1 MNVRPALCA
10 LCACL
15 LCATA
20 WAEALAAGRN
30 AGAEGEI
37 VAAVELRFPEGMRIE
52 ALADFVSI
60 RPGDR
65 LTRREV
71 RRSID
76 LIFATG
82 KVADV
87 RALKAQRPDGRVD
100 LAFEI
105 QPRRFIPASQ
115 ILFQGNAHLSEA
127 ELRRAARLG
136 EGRLEY
142 FPENLARLVEAI
154 RASYARVGFNR
165 IAIAHE
171 FVAEAD
177 GTGHLTISIDEGAPS
192 RLSAISFAGNPELPT
207 GDLMAA
213 FGLGLG
219 DVLDLDRVKQGIGA
233 LRALYR
239 QRGYYQARIGQPDLR
254 FGDAGDAQLLLP
266 ISAGLPIE
274 FAFQGNAVFAEHQ
287 LKALLRYAGE
297 DRLDEAYREELA
309 RRLEEAYRLIGFADA
324 RVRADFRFLRAQ
336 RRGAVIFT
344 IDEGE
349 VLRVREVSFAGA
361 RHLPPEKLREEL
373 FELLR
378 QAAAQADESARP
390 NGAFIVGGP
399 GGDRGAAHP
408 LVRPEE
414 LYLEPI
420 YRELTERIQA
430 RYLADGFLKA
440 RVDLPLIER
449 DEARREARA
458 SFAIVEGVQTRVAQL
473 DLSEVPE
480 GLTQRGLEEV
490 LTLRIGDP
498 FNPAQLSASKVAI
511 AKALQAKGYLFASVE
526 EAVEIVDGDRSAHLY
541 FRLMPGP
548 RVRLGRIVIQGHE
561 RTSENVVRSALDI
574 KEGDILTPQ
583 AIQKSQRTLVRLGIF
598 RTARVALE
606 APDIA
611 EAVKDLTV
619 RLEERKTW
627 FFSVGAGYSL
637 MDGARITAEVGKI
650 NLFGQALQLQLQGK
664 LNFLKLS
671 PLPGV
676 RDAQSGLAAIGRKLN
691 LGLVYPHALWLM
703 PLDVTLRTNLL
714 HEYLLR
720 TSYTFQRTAAV
731 LGADLAL
738 FSKLSVSLQYEIEE
752 VIVHRLNSAEG
763 ANILW
768 IDRER
773 LRFEE
778 GRVYLHSLRPI
789 VRLDFRDNPI
799 SPRKGFLLTG
809 QVELVQSLNSPGDE
823 IEPFFFLKLSG
834 QANAYI
840 PLPARAVLALS
851 LAAGKVFP
859 LDADGSSRTIV
870 PKRFFVGGAGS
881 LRGFMDDGL
890 VPEDQRRA
898 IHRELAECALKGTCE
913 SLGNY
918 TSEGG
923 ELFTLARA
931 ELRIPI
937 LGQFELAVF
946 FDAGNLWLDQ
956 QRFNPLALRYAAGVG
971 LRMLTPIGPAALDL
985 GINLN
990 PDEALGESR
999 FVPHFSI
1006 GLF

>member
-1 MNVRPALCA
+1 MIVRPALCA
-10 LCACL
+10 LCAL
-15 LCATA
+15 LACATA
-20 WAEALAAGRN
+20 RAESHLPAPPPARQGDR
-30 AGAEGEI
+30 
-37 VAAVELRFPEGMRIE
+37 VATVELRFPEGLRIE
-52 ALADFVSI
+52 ELAGLVSI

-65 LTRREV
+65 LSRREV

-76 LIFATG
+76 LLFATG

-87 RALKAQRPDGRVD
+87 RAKKARRADGSLD

-105 QPRRFIPASQ
+105 LPRRFIPAAKM
-115 ILFQGNAHLSEA
+115 IFQGNAHLTEA
-127 ELRRAARLG
+127 ALRKATKLD
-136 EGRLEY
+136 EGRFEY
-142 FPENLARLVEAI
+142 FPENVDRLAKSI
-154 RASYARVGFNR
+154 RASYARIGFNGVSIR
-165 IAIAHE
+165 HE
-171 FVAEAD
+171 FSAEAD
-177 GTGHLTISIDEGAPS
+177 GAGRLTISIDEGEPS
-192 RLSAISFAGNPELPT
+192 RIRAISLAGSPGLPT
-207 GDLMAA
+207 DDLLPAL
-213 FGLGLG
+213 GLGLG
-219 DVLDLDRVKQGIGA
+219 DVLDLDRLKQGIDA

-239 QRGYYQARIGQPDLR
+239 RRGYYQARIGQPDLR
-254 FGDAGDAQLLLP
+254 IDEAAGVQLLLP

-274 FAFQGNAVFAEHQ
+274 FAFRGNEVFSERQ
-287 LKALLRYAGE
+287 LLALMRYSGE

-309 RRLEEAYRLIGFADA
+309 RQLEEAYRLIGFADA
-324 RVRADFRFLRAQ
+324 RVSSSFRLLRAQ
-336 RRGAVIFT
+336 RRGVVIFH
-344 IDEGE
+344 IEEGAP
-349 VLRVREVSFAGA
+349 LRVREVSFVGT
-361 RHLPPEKLREEL
+361 RHFPPGKLREEL
-373 FELLR
+373 FGLLR
-378 QAAAQADESARP
+378 QAAAQAEEGARP

-399 GGDRGAAHP
+399 GDDRGTTRP
-408 LVRPEE
+408 LVQPEE
-414 LYLEPI
+414 LYIESI
-420 YRELTERIQA
+420 YREVTARIEA
-430 RYLADGFLKA
+430 RYQADGFLKA
-440 RVDLPLIER
+440 RVDPPSIDR
-449 DEARREARA
+449 DEVRREARA
-458 SFAIVEGVQTRVAQL
+458 RFTITEGIQTRVAQL
-473 DLSEVPE
+473 DVSEVPE
-480 GLTQRGLEEV
+480 GIAKRAIEEV
-490 LTLRIGDP
+490 LTLRVGDP
-498 FNPAQLSASKVAI
+498 FNPAQLGTSKRAI
-511 AKALQAKGYLFASVE
+511 VQALQARGYLFAAVE
-526 EAVEIVDGDRSAHLY
+526 EAVEIVDGDRHAHLY
-541 FRLMPGP
+541 FRLLPGP
-548 RVRLGRIVIQGHE
+548 RVRLGRVVIQGHE
-561 RTSENVVRSALDI
+561 RTSEDVVRAALAI
-574 KEGDILTPQ
+574 KEGDFLSPE
-583 AIQKSQRTLVRLGIF
+583 AVQKSQRTLVRLGIF
-598 RTARVALE
+598 RSARVALE
-606 APDIA
+606 APDVV
-611 EAVKDLTV
+611 EGVKDLTV

-676 RDAQSGLAAIGRKLN
+676 RDAQNGLDAIGRKLN

-738 FSKLSVSLQYEIEE
+738 FSRLSLSLQYEIEE
-752 VIVHRLNSAEG
+752 VIVNRLNSAED

-823 IEPFFFLKLSG
+823 IEPFFFLKISG
-834 QANAYI
+834 QASAYI

-851 LAAGKVFP
+851 LSAGKVFP
-859 LDADGSSRTIV
+859 LDADGTSRTIV

-881 LRGFMDDGL
+881 MRGFMDDGL
-890 VPEDQRRA
+890 VPEDQRQA
-898 IHRELAECALKGTCE
+898 IHRELAECALKGTCD
-913 SLGNY
+913 SLGDY

-931 ELRIPI
+931 ELRVPI
-937 LGQFELAVF
+937 MGQFELAIF

-956 QRFNPLALRYAAGVG
+956 AQFEPWTLRYATGVG

-990 PDEALGESR
+990 PDESLGESR

>member
-1 MNVRPALCA
+1 MIVRPALCA
-10 LCACL
+10 LCALL

-20 WAEALAAGRN
+20 RAEVPNSGLTADGQSGR
-30 AGAEGEI
+30 
-37 VAAVELRFPEGMRIE
+37 VATVELRFPEGPRIE
-52 ALADFVSI
+52 ELAQFVSI

-65 LTRREV
+65 LSLREV

-76 LIFATG
+76 LLFATG

-87 RALKAQRPDGRVD
+87 RALKARRADGQLD

-105 QPRRFIPASQ
+105 LPRRFIPAAMLS
-115 ILFQGNAHLSEA
+115 FQGNVHLSEA
-127 ELRRAARLG
+127 DLRKATELD
-136 EGRLEY
+136 EGRFEY
-142 FPENLARLVEAI
+142 FPENLERLIKSI
-154 RASYARVGFNR
+154 RASYARVGFNAVN
-165 IAIAHE
+165 IGHE
-171 FVAEAD
+171 FAAEAD
-177 GTGHLTISIDEGAPS
+177 GIGRLTISIDEGVPS
-192 RLSAISFAGNPELPT
+192 RISAISFAGNPGLPT
-207 GDLMAA
+207 AVLLSAV
-213 FGLGLG
+213 GLGLG
-219 DVLDLDRVKQGIGA
+219 DVLDLDQLKQGIES

-239 QRGYYQARIGQPDLR
+239 EQGYYQARIGQPDLR
-254 FGDAGDAQLLLP
+254 FDEAGGAQLLLP

-274 FAFQGNAVFAEHQ
+274 FAFQGNAVFTERQ
-287 LKALLRYAGE
+287 LEALLRYTGE

-309 RRLEEAYRLIGFADA
+309 RQLEKAYRLIGFADA
-324 RVRADFRFLRAQ
+324 RVSSSFRYLRAQ
-336 RRGAVIFT
+336 RRGVVIFN
-344 IDEGE
+344 IEEGDP
-349 VLRVREVSFAGA
+349 LRVRDVTFSGT
-361 RHLPPEKLREEL
+361 RHFSPQKLREEL
-373 FELLR
+373 FGLLR

-399 GGDRGAAHP
+399 GSDRGTTRP
-408 LVRPEE
+408 LIRPEE
-414 LYLEPI
+414 LYIEPI
-420 YRELTERIQA
+420 YREVTARIKA

-440 RVDLPLIER
+440 HVELPRIER
-449 DEARREARA
+449 DEVRREARA
-458 SFAIVEGVQTRVAQL
+458 HFTVVEGVQTRVAQL
-473 DLSEVPE
+473 DVSQVPAGIAMRAIE
-480 GLTQRGLEEV
+480 DV

-498 FNPAQLSASKVAI
+498 FNPAQLSTSKRAI
-511 AKALQAKGYLFASVE
+511 EKALQAKGYLFATVE
-526 EAVEIVDGDRSAHLY
+526 EAVELVDGDRSAHLY
-541 FRLMPGP
+541 FKLTPGP
-548 RVRLGRIVIQGHE
+548 RVKLGRIVIQGHE
-561 RTSENVVRSALDI
+561 RTSEDVVRAALAL
-574 KEGDILTPQ
+574 KEGDILSPE

-606 APDIA
+606 APDVI
-611 EAVKDLTV
+611 EGVKDLTV

-676 RDAQSGLAAIGRKLN
+676 RDAQDGLDAIGRKLN

-738 FSKLSVSLQYEIEE
+738 FSKLSISLQYEIEE
-752 VIVHRLNSAEG
+752 VIVNRLNSAED

-789 VRLDFRDNPI
+789 IRLDFRDNPI
-799 SPRKGFLLTG
+799 SPRRGFLLTG
-809 QVELVQSLNSPGDE
+809 QVELVQSLNSPGDQ
-823 IEPFFFLKLSG
+823 IEPFFFLKVSG
-834 QANAYI
+834 QASAYI
-840 PLPARAVLALS
+840 PLPARTVLALN

-890 VPEDQRRA
+890 VPEDQRQA
-898 IHRELAECALKGTCE
+898 IHRELAECALKGTCD

-937 LGQFELAVF
+937 MGQFELAIF

-956 QRFNPLALRYAAGVG
+956 ERFNPLTLRYAAGLG